1 MRAKRTVKLREIAF
15 ARSGEKGNTSNVGV
29 VPFDEKDYDLLVEK
43 LTVEKVKGCYEGL
56 VRGPIVRY
64 ELPGIKAINFV
75 MYDALQGGVSRSL
88 NLDVHGKN
96 RSRLIL
102 DLDIELEE

>member
-1 MRAKRTVKLREIAF
+1 MKQVVKLREIAF

-29 VPFDEKDYDLLVEK
+29 VPFDGKYYDLLVK
-43 LTVEKVKGCYEGL
+43 QLTVERVMELYRGLVKG
-56 VRGPIVRY
+56 PIERY
-64 ELPGIKAINFV
+64 ELPGIQAINFV
-75 MYDALQGGVSRSL
+75 MYNALQGGVSRSL

-102 DLDIELEE
+102 EMDIELDEK

>member
-1 MRAKRTVKLREIAF
+1 MKRTVKLREIAF
-15 ARSGEKGNTSNVGV
+15 ARSGDKGNTSNVGV
-29 VPFDEKDYDLLVEK
+29 VPFNEKDYDLLLKKV
-43 LTVEKVKGCYEGL
+43 TVEKVKEIYKGL
-56 VRGPIVRY
+56 VEGQIVRY
-64 ELPGIKAINFV
+64 EMPGIKAINFV

-102 DLDIELEE
+102 DMDIDHEE

>member
-1 MRAKRTVKLREIAF
+1 MKKTVKLREIAF

-29 VPFDEKDYDLLVEK
+29 VPFDGKNYDLLVK
-43 LTVEKVKGCYEGL
+43 QLTVEKVKERYKGL

-64 ELPGIKAINFV
+64 ELPGIQAINFV
-75 MYDALQGGVSRSL
+75 MSDALQGGVSRSL

-102 DLDIELEE
+102 EMDIELDE

>member
-1 MRAKRTVKLREIAF
+1 MKKKVKLREIAF
-15 ARSGEKGNTSNVGV
+15 TRSGEKGNTSNVGV
-29 VPFDEKDYDLLVEK
+29 VPFNENHYDLLLQQVT
-43 LTVEKVKGCYEGL
+43 LDKVKEIYHGL
-56 VRGPIVRY
+56 VEGKIVRY
-64 ELPGIKAINFV
+64 ELPGIKALNFV

-102 DLDIELEE
+102 EMDIDVES

>member
-1 MRAKRTVKLREIAF
+1 MKRMVKLREIAF

-29 VPFDEKDYDLLVEK
+29 VPFDGKHYDLLLK
-43 LTVEKVKGCYEGL
+43 QLTVEKVKEKYKGL
-56 VRGPIVRY
+56 VEGPIERY
-64 ELPGIKAINFV
+64 ELPGIKALNFV
-75 MYDALQGGVSRSL
+75 MYNALQGGVSRSL

-102 DLDIELEE
+102 DMDIELKE